1 MKHILKYKWFLLG
14 GLVIT
19 VLIAALALTRQP
31 PSVAAQPELLV
42 SKTIGN
48 ATYEIWFDRLQQRID
63 AGVNYN
69 YLDRQEIQT
78 YVEWNKELAQELAQ
92 REQGPLHTTIIFS
105 RLLDQAGFEAFVK
118 RYELQVKGYFM
129 RAVAPDGRLSGI
141 VGSPSEDELVP
152 QRMLNTAA
160 GDMVERNGTR
170 FKGWAYVVAITDPP
184 HLRRMLQ
191 DPDVLAVDGTATLI
205 YDELTPATL
214 HKAGAT
220 RETIR
225 MVQGTM
231 DWPTV
236 QITGPGLYRA
246 LSNLGLVPVPEY

>member
-1 MKHILKYKWFLLG
+1 MKLELKSKWFLLG
-14 GLVIT
+14 GLLIT
-19 VLIAALALTRQP
+19 ALVVTLTLIRQP
-31 PSVAAQPELLV
+31 PSVATQPKLLV

-69 YLDRQEIQT
+69 YLDRQDMQN

-92 REQGPLHTTIIFS
+92 REQGPLYTTIIFS

-160 GDMVERNGTR
+160 GDMAERNGTR

-184 HLRRMLQ
+184 HLRQMLQ

-205 YDELTPATL
+205 YDELTPETL
-214 HKAGAT
+214 RKAGAT

-225 MVQGTM
+225 VVQGTM

-236 QITGPGLYRA
+236 QITGPELYDA
-246 LSNLGLVPVPEY
+246 LFDLKIAPIPEY

>member
-1 MKHILKYKWFLLG
+1 MKRILKYKWFLLG

-31 PSVAAQPELLV
+31 PSMAAQPELLV

-48 ATYEIWFDRLQQRID
+48 ATYEIQFDRLQQRID
-63 AGVNYN
+63 AYIDYN
-69 YLDRQEIQT
+69 YLNPQEMQT
-78 YVEWNKELAQELAQ
+78 YVEWNKELAQELAR

-141 VGSPSEDELVP
+141 VGSPSESELVP

-160 GDMVERNGTR
+160 GDMAERNGTR

-184 HLRRMLQ
+184 HLRQMLQ

-205 YDELTPATL
+205 YDELTPETL
-214 HKAGAT
+214 RKAGAT

-225 MVQGTM
+225 VVQGPQS
-231 DWPTV
+231 WPTV
-236 QITGPGLYRA
+236 QITGPELYDA
-246 LSNLGLVPVPEY
+246 LFDLKIAPIPEY